1 MPRPDPHFDP
11 EALRRARNGK
21 GLTQHE
27 LARLIGMA
35 GGERVSRWELGL
47 TVPRP
52 EALGRI
58 AEVLETDIDALLT
71 PINHHPD
78 LCRLRIL
85 AAMSA
90 NQLAQQTHISLS
102 TIRRWEAGQVAQL
115 PTEETLQPVA
125 AALGVRVADVE
136 NALRQARAAQL

>member
-11 EALRRARNGK
+11 EALRRARTDK

-27 LARLIGMA
+27 LARLVGIA
-35 GGERVSRWELGL
+35 GGERVSRWELGT

-58 AEVLETDIDALLT
+58 AEVLETDIDVLLR
-71 PINHHPD
+71 PITQHPD

-90 NQLAQQTHISLS
+90 KQLAQQTHISLS
-102 TIRRWEAGQVAQL
+102 TIRRWEAGHIAQL

-125 AALGVRVADVE
+125 EALGVGVADVE
-136 NALRQARAAQL
+136 LALRQARAAQL